1 MAFTERRFKQI
12 KELSFPYF
20 SLFLPIHM
28 FIVSNATETGKY
40 SMISHILT
48 NSNERLLWSVY
59 FWKYTYGENCSSLFK
74 RRFDASLA
82 NIFPI

>member
-1 MAFTERRFKQI
+1 MMELFERFLLLNPTCSMAFTERRFKQI

-48 NSNERLLWSVY
+48 NSNERLLWNVY
-59 FWKYTYGENCSSLFK
+59 F
-74 RRFDASLA
+74 
-82 NIFPI
+82 